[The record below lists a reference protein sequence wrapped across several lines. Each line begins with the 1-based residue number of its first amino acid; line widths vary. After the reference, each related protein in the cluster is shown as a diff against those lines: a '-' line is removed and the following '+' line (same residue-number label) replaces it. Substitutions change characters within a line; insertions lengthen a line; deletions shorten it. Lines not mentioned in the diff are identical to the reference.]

1 MQQPVPCHHDPKGV
15 RDRPHPPRAPKRE
28 RREARQHNN
37 GQHESREPNAKRERG
52 QGQEGKPRAHGA
64 DHRVIDGKEVRQRF
78 VHHVN
83 AERDAQGH
91 PGGAEMDHAVPHRT
105 AVATITPMN
114 SSNAQSK
121 IVAARLPFFISCT
134 KSMCGKCRQ
143 DTAHKVETERAS
155 SSGRRSLLNR
165 RTPSGTPVR
174 SAVVHA
180 RRPGNARDTPGN
192 PAPQLCGVPRAPAGS
207 GTAGPHPASRISHP
221 VQSPVAYPV
230 STYGA
235 SCTTAVLRRDKTSHH
250 SRSDVTIKTV
260 TMVMNSSATNV
271 FTRSLKINRAV
282 SGLADPASDA
292 ACARN
297 PSRGSAENTFCH
309 PAVIVT
315 ITSQASG
322 VAVTQANRPRPI
334 LMRIVVPTHNA
345 TAASS

>member
-1 MQQPVPCHHDPKGV
+1 MQQPVPCLHDPKGV
-15 RDRPHPPRAPKRE
+15 RDRPPPTRAPNRA
-28 RREARQHNN
+28 RREARQHHE

-83 AERDAQGH
+83 AERDAQGY

-105 AVATITPMN
+105 PVATITPMN
-114 SSNAQSK
+114 RSNAQST

-134 KSMCGKCRQ
+134 KSMCGKCHQ

-155 SSGRRSLLNR
+155 STVRPFPSTRKTAP
-165 RTPSGTPVR
+165 RTR
-174 SAVVHA
+174 A
-180 RRPGNARDTPGN
+180 RRASAHGPPTGNARDTPGN

-271 FTRSLKINRAV
+271 FRRSLKIKIGR
-282 SGLADPASDA
+282 
-292 ACARN
+292 
-297 PSRGSAENTFCH
+297 
-309 PAVIVT
+309 
-315 ITSQASG
+315 
-322 VAVTQANRPRPI
+322 
-334 LMRIVVPTHNA
+334 
-345 TAASS
+345 